1 MQAAMMGGMMPGM
14 GSPESLGTDEHFEFL
29 QMQVFLWEALKKNQF
44 VFNKQFMTSIQEEL
58 KEDQGTCQ
66 HFYTTIFDQMH
77 LQLSNIKQETF
88 GLADTNLELIKSLLE
103 MDGAAE
109 AFVDSQLFLN
119 KKLNGLQIAKGTYF
133 GRYLCFSAI
142 VKETTSW
149 RQSEMNVHF
158 HKMKPEHHHKHME
171 SIAAKFSNL
180 HSNLAD
186 VIKKLM
192 KNAKCKDR
200 VLEWMRMAISLNLD
214 KQKMFTHTPVASD
227 GFILNYIDL
236 LLQLCKPFTA
246 NFQKYH
252 QFLGRINCFYLMT
265 DDYITKA
272 SKLEKIANPD
282 QIEQINKILKGH

>member
-1 MQAAMMGGMMPGM
+1 
-14 GSPESLGTDEHFEFL
+14 
-29 QMQVFLWEALKKNQF
+29 
-44 VFNKQFMTSIQEEL
+44 
-58 KEDQGTCQ
+58 
-66 HFYTTIFDQMH
+66 
-77 LQLSNIKQETF
+77 
-88 GLADTNLELIKSLLE
+88 

-158 HKMKPEHHHKHME
+158 HKMKPEHHQKHME
-171 SIAAKFSNL
+171 SVAAKFSNL

-192 KNAKCKDR
+192 KNNKCKDR

-214 KQKMFTHTPVASD
+214 K
-227 GFILNYIDL
+227 
-236 LLQLCKPFTA
+236 
-246 NFQKYH
+246 
-252 QFLGRINCFYLMT
+252 
-265 DDYITKA
+265 
-272 SKLEKIANPD
+272 
-282 QIEQINKILKGH
+282 